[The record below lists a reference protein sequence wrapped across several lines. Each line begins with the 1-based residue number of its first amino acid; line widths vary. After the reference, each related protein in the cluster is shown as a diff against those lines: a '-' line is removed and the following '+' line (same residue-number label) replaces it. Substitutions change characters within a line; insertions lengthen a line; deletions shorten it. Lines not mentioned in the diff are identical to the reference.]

1 VVGFLPLNRTTPTA
15 KVRCPKLRAPL
26 HLAFVFFLLLLVPNA
41 RGEVGLSQYL
51 YEDTKQLVRLV
62 EDAAA
67 LMERDGTAAFPEY
80 RKPGSR
86 WLNEKYYFFVYDA
99 GGTCVFHAVSP
110 ELVGRNLMGFR
121 DMHGKP
127 VIRYITDVGR
137 QPARDANGWVFYL
150 WPDKDGL
157 MPKWKGAYI
166 RKVVAPDGRQYLIGS
181 GIYDPKMERVFVQ
194 QNVQRAAELLGREGK
209 EAAFSAFRDLA
220 SPFSFLDTY
229 VYVTDDQGRTVVD
242 PAFPEIRGRNLTG
255 MKDAIG
261 RPVMAEVAG
270 KLRTHDEAWAQYLW
284 PKPGAALPSRKL
296 VYARKIRVGGET
308 LILGSTF
315 FLASPIWMKQ

>member
-1 VVGFLPLNRTTPTA
+1 MASDRSLSRTAAFAT
-15 KVRCPKLRAPL
+15 VRCPNLHAPL
-26 HLAFVFFLLLLVPNA
+26 LVAFAVLLLVPYA
-41 RGEVGLSQYL
+41 RGEVDLSQYL

-67 LMERDGTAAFPEY
+67 LMERDGTAAFSTY

-86 WLNEKYYFFVYDA
+86 WFNEKYYFFVYDG

-110 ELVGRNLMGFR
+110 ELVGKNLMDFR

-137 QPARDANGWVFYL
+137 QPARDARGWVFYL
-150 WPDKDGL
+150 WPDKDGFV
-157 MPKWKGAYI
+157 PKWKGAYI
-166 RKVVAPDGRQYLIGS
+166 RKVVAPDGRHYLIGS
-181 GIYDPKMERVFVQ
+181 GIYEPKMERVFVQ
-194 QNVQRAAELLGREGK
+194 QNVQRAAELLAREGK
-209 EAAFSAFRDLA
+209 EAAFRAFRDLA

-229 VYVTDDQGRTVVD
+229 VYVTDEQGRTVVD
-242 PAFPEIRGRNLTG
+242 PAFPQIHGRNLSG
-255 MKDAIG
+255 IKDAIG
-261 RPVMAEVAG
+261 RPVMAEIAE
-270 KLRTHDEAWAQYLW
+270 KLRNHDEAWAQYLW

-308 LILGSTF
+308 LVLGSTF